1 MEPLPAEELAIVRG
15 LRWVVIGGALGL
27 AAVAFYLLLS
37 AREPRLP
44 EREQPAMDAIDDESR
59 EAMRDLLRD
68 FEED

>member
-1 MEPLPAEELAIVRG
+1 MEPLPARELAIVRG

-27 AAVAFYLLLS
+27 AAVALYLLLS
-37 AREPRLP
+37 AREPPLP

-59 EAMRDLLRD
+59 EAMRDLLRE